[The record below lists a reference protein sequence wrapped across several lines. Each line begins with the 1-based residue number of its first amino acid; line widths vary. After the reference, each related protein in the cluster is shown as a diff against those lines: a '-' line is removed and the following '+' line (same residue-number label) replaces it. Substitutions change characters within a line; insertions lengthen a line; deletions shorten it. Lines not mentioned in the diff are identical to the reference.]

1 MLLTRLW
8 LENVGSSEAD
18 FGCCRVVTFLN
29 WLSSKTNGIMHPIFY
44 SVFIVGDVLLVREG
58 LTLRSHALCNGS
70 ECELLLLWFGS
81 VSCSLCP
88 DVNDHMKCKTEEI
101 WAWNCC
107 WLFFSIS
114 SSNYCSSPLL
124 QQKALWCSGSEFSL
138 SQLRLKSLW
147 SLYARLSSPEILH
160 HMRGSDRWHFGNLE
174 VAFCTIAAFFFL
186 SVHLVGVS
194 SPLTNL

>member
-18 FGCCRVVTFLN
+18 FGCCLVVTFLD
-29 WLSSKTNGIMHPIFY
+29 WLFSKTNGITHPIFY
-44 SVFIVGDVLLVREG
+44 SAFIVGDILLVREG
-58 LTLRSHALCNGS
+58 LILRSHALCNGS

-124 QQKALWCSGSEFSL
+124 RQKGLWCSGSEFSL
-138 SQLRLKSLW
+138 S
-147 SLYARLSSPEILH
+147 LSSDWRASEVCMPGCLLLRYCTVWEDQMGSALEIWRLL
-160 HMRGSDRWHFGNLE
+160 FVLLQ
-174 VAFCTIAAFFFL
+174 F
-186 SVHLVGVS
+186 S
-194 SPLTNL
+194 SSSQCVW